1 MSREKYIEKMNIVLF
16 TFFFSNMHK
25 KIGVLLTYVCLLL
38 LVGCGA
44 PKVIDNADN
53 VEIAYTLRFTDAT
66 VYASG
71 TNTFTI

>member
-1 MSREKYIEKMNIVLF
+1 M
-16 TFFFSNMHK
+16 
-25 KIGVLLTYVCLLL
+25 LTYVCLLL